1 MLDDD
6 HAASANGRPAVT
18 VARPDRPVVLVADDN
33 PANRRLAFEL
43 LSCMGIKPLLAADGA
58 EAVALAG
65 KVPLS
70 LILMDLH
77 MPVLDGCAAT
87 WEIRQ
92 IEREHARKRV
102 PVVAYTSDDLPA
114 NRTLLREIGIDAVL
128 PKVGDV
134 QAFRDCVM
142 QWCAPIGAPTPARDS
157 GPASRQ
163 PAGA

>member
-6 HAASANGRPAVT
+6 HAAPANGAPVAT

-58 EAVALAG
+58 EAVTLAG

-70 LILMDLH
+70 LILMELQ

-92 IEREHARKRV
+92 FEREHARKRV
-102 PVVAYTSDDLPA
+102 PVVAYTSEDLPA
-114 NRTLLREIGIDAVL
+114 DRTRLREIGIDAVL

-134 QAFRDCVM
+134 QAFRDCVIHF
-142 QWCAPIGAPTPARDS
+142 CAPIGAPTLARDTV
-157 GPASRQ
+157 PASRE
-163 PAGA
+163 PPGA